1 MRVICPCC
9 QTDFPI
15 EAGISDVAARNAIKR
30 AFSLTPLGDLL
41 LGYVQ
46 LFRPAQRAI
55 SMTKLVKLLDELLP
69 MIQAGRIEHNKRVFA
84 APHDYWKAALEEM
97 IAKRDTLTLP
107 LKSHGYLLTIIAGAA
122 DKASAK
128 IEAAQE
134 MRKRTGR
141 AQQEQDDATAK
152 GMPEEIKNQ
161 IQKIINKTQP

>member
-46 LFRPAQRAI
+46 LFRPAQRAM

-69 MIQAGRIEHNKRVFA
+69 MIQAGKIEHNKRLWP
-84 APHDYWKAALEEM
+84 APQDYWKTALEEI
-97 IAKRDTLTLP
+97 IARRDTLTLP
-107 LKSHGYLLTIIAGAA
+107 LKGHGYLLTLIAATA
-122 DKASAK
+122 DKAAAK
-128 IEAAQE
+128 AETLQE
-134 MRKRTGR
+134 MRRRTGR
-141 AQQEQDDATAK
+141 AQQEQEKAIRQ
-152 GMPEEIKNQ
+152 GMPEAIRSQLNEF
-161 IQKIINKTQP
+161 INKKTQ